1 MIFDIAAA
9 VFVVV
14 FSVYMMRKGAVK
26 AVLSLVSFLLS
37 VIIASSCYPVMAQKL
52 YDTPLYDAI
61 KEKVTQ
67 QMSEK
72 SEEDELDSI
81 DAMPNFVRDSVLTDI
96 DGAIDSVKQKIA
108 ENIANL
114 ILKAICF
121 VLAVIAT
128 KIILTILIAC
138 LDVVTKLPG
147 IRQLNGLIGLCSGV
161 VVSLLVV
168 WIASCVISVGA
179 TGNEKC
185 KSIAEESQVI
195 GIMSNVVSVPFF
207 G

>member
-14 FSVYMMRKGAVK
+14 FSVYMMKKGAVK

-37 VIIASSCYPVMAQKL
+37 VIIASSCYPVMTQKL
-52 YDTPLYDAI
+52 YDTPLYEAI

-195 GIMSNVVSVPFF
+195 GVMSNVVSVPFF